1 MPELTPAGK
10 TVEKLEE
17 KVKELEEKHR
27 DLSQSMSLFE
37 RGMDHEDM
45 PTEIRVDMINP
56 CVNFIVK
63 KLKVWHCKK
72 QLTLLKIEKIEKRK
86 NYKRYV

>member
-27 DLSQSMSLFE
+27 ELSGSMSLFE
-37 RGMDHEDM
+37 KGMDHPDM
-45 PTEIRVDMINP
+45 PTDIRINMINP
-56 CVNFIVK
+56 CVHFIVK
-63 KLKVWHCKK
+63 KLQKWHCKK
-72 QLTLLKIEKIEKRK
+72 QLILLKIEKIEKRK